1 MQGARVLSL
10 VRETRSH
17 TLQLRVHMLQLKI
30 LCVTTKTQHSQ
41 INKSEYYKT
50 KLVTSLSALPRN
62 QIILQS
68 KTHYHT
74 QNKQNIPGIEII
86 ELFFMD
92 LRKWPLRWSW
102 YKYCRSIYFIHCPSA
117 PVQAWAK
124 LVKGIQGL
132 GNGTLQLYG
141 SNSFAWSEN
150 NSSKTK
156 WAHDI
161 PDSFC

>member
-1 MQGARVLSL
+1 
-10 VRETRSH
+10 
-17 TLQLRVHMLQLKI
+17 MLQQKIPFVAMKI
-30 LCVTTKTQHSQ
+30 LCVITKTQHSQ

-92 LRKWPLRWSW
+92 LRKWPLRWS
-102 YKYCRSIYFIHCPSA
+102 
-117 PVQAWAK
+117 
-124 LVKGIQGL
+124 
-132 GNGTLQLYG
+132 
-141 SNSFAWSEN
+141 
-150 NSSKTK
+150 
-156 WAHDI
+156 
-161 PDSFC
+161 